1 MAKRLEKLKE
11 MLEGFFF
18 FSKCNIPN
26 VQVPKTENCIF
37 FMEAFRGNGKDKRK
51 KKKGEGGL
59 PKYCTLYRTKYKGK
73 KKMIIVFSKAII

>member
-18 FSKCNIPN
+18 FSKCNILS
-26 VQVPKTENCIF
+26 VQVPKTENYIF

-51 KKKGEGGL
+51 PAVGMGTEFLKTQL
-59 PKYCTLYRTKYKGK
+59 LWAYSYTL
-73 KKMIIVFSKAII
+73 

>member
-51 KKKGEGGL
+51 PALGMGTDFLKTQL
-59 PKYCTLYRTKYKGK
+59 LWASLYPITNG
-73 KKMIIVFSKAII
+73 